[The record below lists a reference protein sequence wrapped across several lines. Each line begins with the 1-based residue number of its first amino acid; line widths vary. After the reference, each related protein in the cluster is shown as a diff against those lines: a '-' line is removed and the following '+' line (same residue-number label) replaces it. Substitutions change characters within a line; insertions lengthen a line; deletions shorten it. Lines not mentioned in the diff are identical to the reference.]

1 MSTLLPA
8 QGQTPIMLSS
18 HLHTTQTG
26 LSKILGL
33 FTWGK
38 AYIQEVKGLYMR

>member
-1 MSTLLPA
+1 MSTLFPA
-8 QGQTPIMLSS
+8 QGQTPIMFSS
-18 HLHTTQTG
+18 QFHSVPTG

-38 AYIQEVKGLYMR
+38 AYLQKVKCLYMH